1 MTLKK
6 QDVKKFTARYK
17 RIMMLTFLVVLLIS
31 AAILG
36 IQIREK
42 IRYDDRQL
50 VELFK
55 NKCLAIDNLVDS
67 IGEHVDL
74 LQIKAEMSFIEE
86 NKNDYETKLFKALK
100 PPESDPD
107 YFSLDQIPPPYQKMQ
122 VGNLTGYGTISNN
135 YKDEIAMALGLNSI
149 FIAAKKNI
157 PNAQWIYYT
166 SKNNFINIYP
176 WVNSND
182 FKFTQDLYSKPFFA
196 LGLPE
201 NNPERKRFWTEAYL
215 DEAGAGKMVTAAKPV
230 YKGDTFLGTVAIDV
244 TFDELLSYVRGFNP
258 DGTLMIV
265 NAEKQLI
272 AHPTLASSKK
282 KINSLKD
289 ALFKIVRS
297 ETIPSIYK
305 QLSTLSEK
313 GKTVRPVL
321 GRYKFTIYKMV
332 NAPWSIVYIPDKR
345 NLFLKY
351 LFMKE
356 GVILTFITLIFALT
370 FMLIITNRATWR
382 EFISPSE
389 KLVRHISNENCNIPT
404 KIPDNIP
411 IPWNPWF
418 NAISKAFEENRSL
431 IKVLRE
437 DKKRYMPNYVL
448 VVSINKDCGSTTI
461 GNYIARSF
469 ANADEK
475 NKKTLYMEYPFNPK
489 LCCDFDMP
497 EDQNLYPHPAGYDIR
512 FSYDLSVFPEEVKTS
527 MLMNEIIKNY
537 NNIVINTIIEKS
549 LDADTKSLLEHVKVV
564 VFLYPLDDSQQER
577 AEKIFRE
584 IRGAIC
590 QDQTFTYTLLNR
602 SKKACQKKHYS
613 VKFDH
618 EIPFM
623 ENGIGVTKEVGSTP
637 EQVKQV
643 VDEYVNRTKRVV
655 PISLIIPSTVDVN
668 IKIDPS
674 QFVKKTLAFC
684 GEKFGGAT
692 STTKASG
699 VWNSQGEGLV
709 NEDVYIVMSYT
720 TDDTLKQHLDEVF
733 EFVRNM
739 KEDLR
744 QEKMA
749 MEINQKLIL
758 V

>member
-1 MTLKK
+1 MKK

-74 LQIKAEMSFIEE
+74 LQIKAEMSFLEE
-86 NKNDYETKLFKALK
+86 SKNGYETKLFKALQ
-100 PPESDPD
+100 PIESDPG
-107 YFSLDQIPPPYQKMQ
+107 YFSLDQIPPPYQRTQ
-122 VGNLTGYGTISNN
+122 VGNLTGYGIISND
-135 YKDEIAMALGLNSI
+135 YKDEIEMALSLNSI

-176 WVNSND
+176 WVASNE
-182 FKFTQDLYSKPFFA
+182 FKFTKDLYDKPFYIMGFA
-196 LGLPE
+196 E
-201 NNPERKRFWTEAYL
+201 NNPERKLFWTEAYV

-230 YKGDTFLGTVAIDV
+230 YKGDTFIGTVAIDV
-244 TFDELLSYVRGFNP
+244 TFDELLSYVRDFNS

-265 NAEKQLI
+265 NKEKQLI
-272 AHPTLASSKK
+272 AHPSLASSKK
-282 KINSLKD
+282 KINYLKD
-289 ALFKIVRS
+289 ALFNIVKAK
-297 ETIPSIYK
+297 TFPLIYK
-305 QLSTLSEK
+305 HLSTLSEK
-313 GKTVRPVL
+313 GKTVRPIL

-332 NAPWSIVYIPDKR
+332 NAPWTIIYIPDKR
-345 NLFLKY
+345 NLFFKY
-351 LFMKE
+351 LLMKE

-404 KIPDNIP
+404 KIPENIP

-418 NAISKAFEENRSL
+418 NAISKAFEENRNL
-431 IKVLRE
+431 IKMLRE

-448 VVSINKDCGSTTI
+448 VVSISKDCGSTTI

-469 ANADEK
+469 ASSDEK

-489 LCCDFDMP
+489 LCCDFNMP
-497 EDQNLYPHPAGYDIR
+497 EDRELYSHPAGYDIR
-512 FSYDLSVFPEEVKTS
+512 FSYDLRAFPEEVKTS
-527 MLMNEIIKNY
+527 MLMNEIIKSY
-537 NNIVINTIIEKS
+537 NNIVINTTIEKS

-564 VFLYPLDDSQQER
+564 VFLYPLDDFEQER

-584 IRGAIC
+584 IRGAVS
-590 QDQTFTYTLLNR
+590 QDQTSTYTLLNR
-602 SKKACQKKHYS
+602 SKKACQKEHYP

-623 ENGIGVTKEVGSTP
+623 VNGIGVTKEVGSMP
-637 EQVKQV
+637 ERIKQV

-674 QFVKKTLAFC
+674 KFVRKTLAFC
-684 GEKFGGAT
+684 GEIFGGAT

-699 VWNSQGEGLV
+699 VWNSDAEGLV

-720 TDDTLKQHLDEVF
+720 TDDTLKEHLDEVF

-749 MEINQKLIL
+749 MEINKKLIL